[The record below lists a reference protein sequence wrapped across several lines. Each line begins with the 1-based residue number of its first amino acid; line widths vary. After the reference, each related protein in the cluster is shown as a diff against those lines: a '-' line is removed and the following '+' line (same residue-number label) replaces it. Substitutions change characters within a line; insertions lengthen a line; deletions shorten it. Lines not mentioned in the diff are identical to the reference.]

1 VAKTKA
7 RLDEDRL
14 IAEHVDASWGR
25 ADARLRPSGVSVWAL
40 VGYMRATGGDPERA
54 RQAYEL
60 APEELA
66 AALVYYRRHRRYVE
80 ARLLLNSD

>member
-1 VAKTKA
+1 MAKTRAK
-7 RLDEDRL
+7 LDEERL
-14 IAEHVDASWGR
+14 IAAHVDASWGR
-25 ADARLRPSGVSVWAL
+25 AEARLRPSGVSVWAL

-60 APEELA
+60 APDELA
-66 AALVYYRRHRRYVE
+66 AALAYYRRNKAYVD